1 MSINPYIS
9 AHIEQ
14 MKLKD
19 LLIRHA
25 SYMLIL
31 GLAKSE
37 ETVNDSVYDSVS
49 TYCNHNHI
57 EFKVNLFTSGIREDS
72 EFVTKLPAYHLY
84 YKEEYETTFYPE
96 DSIDTVLL
104 KFFESLKPKK
114 KKWFPFF
121 NFTIPIRKKRI
132 VPVLSSHE

>member
-1 MSINPYIS
+1 MSINPYIT
-9 AHIEQ
+9 AHLEQ
-14 MKLKD
+14 MRLKD

-49 TYCNHNHI
+49 IYCNQNHI
-57 EFKVNLFTSGIREDS
+57 EFKVNLFTSGVYEDS

-84 YKEEYETTFYPE
+84 YKEEYEATFYPE
-96 DSIDTVLL
+96 DSLDTVLL
-104 KFFESLKPKK
+104 RFFDSLKPKK
-114 KKWFPFF
+114 QKWRWFSLPT
-121 NFTIPIRKKRI
+121 FTIKRKVK
-132 VPVLSSHE
+132 VLGHTDY